1 MATNPVQSENKD
13 ADSWLAQ
20 ATAEYQKLSA
30 SLSALGSQLAAL
42 GVTIQGQES
51 AQMSLPPG
59 PPLPLALP
67 PPASESVSNAIKVN
81 LLGSFRMSIG
91 GHDLGPHVPGQVQT
105 VLKFMMS
112 QGGHPTSKDAL
123 LDLLWPESNPTIT
136 SSRLRVLMHTLRRS
150 VACKHLGFGDLL
162 VTSGNNFLVN
172 PKASVWVDVDEFER
186 RWHKGWRLARS
197 GNKAEAMYEYEQAEM
212 LYVGDYLEDDP
223 YADWTLLK
231 REALRDAYST
241 MLTMLSSMSIET
253 GDYTGAIIWAQKLL
267 AQDNCREDAYRL
279 LMTSHH
285 LLGQHSRSAYWYGL
299 CVRALERELGL
310 EPSQQTQELYKE
322 IIGAGIKPSPF
333 WRAI

>member
-42 GVTIQGQES
+42 GVTIQGQEGPLGLNGAGQGS
-51 AQMSLPPG
+51 A
-59 PPLPLALP
+59 PLLALP
-67 PPASESVSNAIKVN
+67 PAKPVQEDPSAVKVS
-81 LLGSFRMSIG
+81 LLGPFRMNIG
-91 GHDLGPHVPGQVQT
+91 GQELRPNVPGQVQT

-112 QGGHPTSKDAL
+112 QGGHPASKDAL
-123 LDLLWPESNPTIT
+123 LDLLWPESNPTVT

-150 VACKHLGFGDLL
+150 VSCKHLGFGDLL
-162 VTSGNNFLVN
+162 VMSGNNFVLN
-172 PKASVWVDVDEFER
+172 PKARVWVDVDEFEQK
-186 RWHKGWRLARS
+186 WHRGWRLARA
-197 GNKAEAMYEYEQAEM
+197 GNKVEAMHEYEQAAA
-212 LYVGDYLEDDP
+212 LYAGDYLEDDP
-223 YADWTLLK
+223 YADWTLLR

-241 MLTMLSSMSIET
+241 MLTMLSSMSIEA

-267 AQDNCREDAYRL
+267 SQDNCREDAYRL

-285 LLGQHSRSAYWYGL
+285 RLGQQSRSSYWYGM

-310 EPSQQTQELYKE
+310 EPTQETQELYRSLV
-322 IIGAGIKPSPF
+322 GAGV
-333 WRAI
+333 

>member
-20 ATAEYQKLSA
+20 ATAEYEKLSA

-42 GVTIQGQES
+42 GVTIQGQ
-51 AQMSLPPG
+51 AGPVSLRRE
-59 PPLPLALP
+59 P
-67 PPASESVSNAIKVN
+67 PPRPAPPPDRAEEDSSHIRVN
-81 LLGSFRMSIG
+81 LLGSFRMNIG
-91 GHDLGPHVPGQVQT
+91 GQQLRPNVPGQVQT
-105 VLKFMMS
+105 VLKFMLS

-123 LDLLWPESNPTIT
+123 LDLLWPESNPTVT

-150 VACKHLGFGDLL
+150 VPCKHLGFGDLL
-162 VTSGNNFLVN
+162 VMSGNNFLVN

-186 RWHKGWRLARS
+186 CWYKGWRLARA
-197 GNKAEAMYEYEQAEM
+197 GNKMEAMHEYEQAAT

-223 YADWTLLK
+223 YSDWTLLR

-241 MLTMLSSMSIET
+241 MLTMLSSISIEA

-285 LLGQHSRSAYWYGL
+285 RLGQHNRSAYWYGL
-299 CVRALERELGL
+299 CVRSLERELGL
-310 EPSQQTQELYKE
+310 EPSQETQELYRNIVE
-322 IIGAGIKPSPF
+322 AGA
-333 WRAI
+333 